1 MKEALGT
8 SYRNAALLKF
18 EGSYYRTDIGFD
30 L

>member
-1 MKEALGT
+1 MKEALNA
-8 SYRNAALLKF
+8 SYSNAGLLNF